1 MKYLFCLLL
10 MGVLSQIDA
19 AIAHNIDSNK
29 ARLTLR
35 DGQAELRLHID
46 MQHWFQ
52 ALQDPA
58 AWMLGDTDA
67 VMATNLT
74 PPQQQAFIK
83 SLIENN
89 TVLHLN
95 NTIVALQ
102 LKSLHTLAHHTGQT
116 ELVLEGLHR
125 SKGLEIEQVSLTLP
139 PSLGTVHLNVT
150 RPQYRML
157 AAGKTALITFN

>member
-1 MKYLFCLLL
+1 MKYLLCLI
-10 MGVLSQIDA
+10 MMSVLSQA
-19 AIAHNIDSNK
+19 NIAMAHSIDSNK

-58 AWMLGDTDA
+58 AWMLGDTNA
-67 VMATNLT
+67 VMAPNLT
-74 PPQQQAFIK
+74 ATQQQAFIK
-83 SLIENN
+83 DLVESN

-95 NTIVALQ
+95 KAVIALQ
-102 LKSLHTLAHHTGQT
+102 LKSLHTLTHPTGQA
-116 ELVLEGLHR
+116 ELVLEGLHHN
-125 SKGLEIEQVSLTLP
+125 KGLEIEQVSLTLP
-139 PSLGTVHLNVT
+139 PSLGAIHLNVV